1 LLFYTTE
8 LYPQNCRQPGH
19 CCSVSSRFSLLI
31 DVGHLALNWQSTSVC
46 EYCLAK
52 CKQILTT
59 QEISEKTTAKFA
71 FDLLTLRLGLLRDT
85 CCLEHSRDSLLEVH
99 KQYLV
104 SGHQLLKNGLENG
117 LDGPNVYTG
126 CVILWEICM
135 PLFQRPTRQEKQLR
149 DSLNLILK
157 ALDQTGRI
165 GLALL
170 YYLLDRYRHT
180 ASDWNFLGVSI
191 ETSIAFS
198 FFSLHYQLLCQIHWM
213 QAQCLA
219 DVDQIPQAL
228 THLEQ
233 LDVISVIQAL
243 RYEDTG
249 ELRDAI
255 LHLRNRLTLRSSL
268 YEIPSR
274 VEDIA
279 GQILEHLASINP
291 KDLSP
296 NNIKQ
301 LFRQTSWSGNTNE
314 DKKMAETFSL
324 DVVFKRIGET
334 LAPSTFAKAWEVC
347 KRLEGFEKQTPHPQL
362 TNRRLERSAREQD
375 TLERLLWLSN
385 NAQIWSDLSLI
396 FQQELTNLFTE
407 QSEDLKNAQQRQ
419 DILQNLS
426 CSSSTVL
433 DSLSSIYEFDF
444 YYVTNMMLLSFS
456 TVSSKTLLST
466 RKSAPRK
473 DDGTNTLGSTAKAA
487 SHSGSPRGKL
497 TLGKHPLNISPG
509 TRNLQELNVLR
520 ALAEVNC
527 LYAES
532 LCVLLRGQHR
542 QCHLGGKMHKLHAP
556 WDHLDTRIDGEPGL
570 GAAES
575 TSFRME
581 KRLIENEKKLEYWKV
596 YCDWLQVISESA
608 MLVFQRS
615 ARISTELRDTQ
626 LFQACVVCLWNHC
639 LPAVCAGE
647 HDQLVATFQVSVV
660 TKIPTSSKWHL
671 CACTFIAN
679 NLEDLSKQT
688 GDLNFDSGH
697 GIPDKMPLL
706 FTFVH
711 EQHMWWRHCQ
721 IIPNTVFQIIL
732 DCGDSLGSKA
742 LPLDLHCELASVYAH
757 GSIQPWMPKSDLG
770 VLLLH
775 KNRDASPTMKTKTPT
790 SKGQKNVA
798 LHGRSPERPKV
809 FMATALMERAFPKD
823 MISHGDIDQPTY
835 AHKPSVPQIRR
846 VTDSDRVVE
855 LSLWMKLIRC
865 AIFEQD
871 YNLAL
876 QISDSAH
883 MEHELSPTKSS
894 RRDYYMAAFLNLR
907 GLAVFGLFG
916 LLKMQRSNSQHNKRS
931 QSPSKHVT
939 IGHVKPLVPNNEI
952 SDLFGD
958 SIESSMFIAAEEALF
973 NAAKFASRA
982 KRYDLLVSCAEAYW
996 KLCKNSELTFFAS
1009 VVQMLHQC
1017 VPLKERCKQILELLV
1032 KSIAPDQRAKLNE
1045 AIRSESATPAEGD
1058 QPEVSDHF
1066 DQDLEV
1072 VHGYKVYFFD
1082 FLSTHREN
1090 TTMDYRYSPMASG
1103 TSLGQITE

>member
-1 LLFYTTE
+1 
-8 LYPQNCRQPGH
+8 
-19 CCSVSSRFSLLI
+19 
-31 DVGHLALNWQSTSVC
+31 
-46 EYCLAK
+46 
-52 CKQILTT
+52 
-59 QEISEKTTAKFA
+59 
-71 FDLLTLRLGLLRDT
+71 
-85 CCLEHSRDSLLEVH
+85 
-99 KQYLV
+99 
-104 SGHQLLKNGLENG
+104 
-117 LDGPNVYTG
+117 
-126 CVILWEICM
+126 
-135 PLFQRPTRQEKQLR
+135 
-149 DSLNLILK
+149 
-157 ALDQTGRI
+157 
-165 GLALL
+165 
-170 YYLLDRYRHT
+170 
-180 ASDWNFLGVSI
+180 
-191 ETSIAFS
+191 
-198 FFSLHYQLLCQIHWM
+198 
-213 QAQCLA
+213 
-219 DVDQIPQAL
+219 
-228 THLEQ
+228 
-233 LDVISVIQAL
+233 
-243 RYEDTG
+243 
-249 ELRDAI
+249 
-255 LHLRNRLTLRSSL
+255 
-268 YEIPSR
+268 
-274 VEDIA
+274 
-279 GQILEHLASINP
+279 
-291 KDLSP
+291 
-296 NNIKQ
+296 
-301 LFRQTSWSGNTNE
+301 
-314 DKKMAETFSL
+314 

-347 KRLEGFEKQTPHPQL
+347 KRLEGFEKQTPQHQL

-407 QSEDLKNAQQRQ
+407 QSEDLKNAQQRKAFKELITDQ
-419 DILQNLS
+419 CN
-426 CSSSTVL
+426 T
-433 DSLSSIYEFDF
+433 
-444 YYVTNMMLLSFS
+444 YY
-456 TVSSKTLLST
+456 
-466 RKSAPRK
+466 RCEA
-473 DDGTNTLGSTAKAA
+473 
-487 SHSGSPRGKL
+487 RGKS

-532 LCVLLRGQHR
+532 LCVLLRGQRR

-570 GAAES
+570 GTAES

-581 KRLIENEKKLEYWKV
+581 KRLIENEKKLEYWK
-596 YCDWLQVISESA
+596 
-608 MLVFQRS
+608 RS

-916 LLKMQRSNSQHNKRS
+916 LLKMLRSNSQRNKRS

-1066 DQDLEV
+1066 DQDLEGKTRRWTIATLRWPQALPSDKSQNNQPQQV
-1072 VHGYKVYFFD
+1072 QAEIWRSLAYESRSKQDQVIAFRSAIDALKSSDHDQMKAELLMEFAQWLMSNRMDTRNCITLLEHATDLLITTENSQGSVNPPGVQTSQVGSTRKTVKTSMRQKSRSPVREQEKTQSSASVSGDPKVLFSIGDSQDIRRLDALLRTFVLLAD
-1082 FLSTHREN
+1082 ILQIAGQHVPENNWLSYTVLAVACVR
-1090 TTMDYRYSPMASG
+1090 
-1103 TSLGQITE
+1103 QIWT